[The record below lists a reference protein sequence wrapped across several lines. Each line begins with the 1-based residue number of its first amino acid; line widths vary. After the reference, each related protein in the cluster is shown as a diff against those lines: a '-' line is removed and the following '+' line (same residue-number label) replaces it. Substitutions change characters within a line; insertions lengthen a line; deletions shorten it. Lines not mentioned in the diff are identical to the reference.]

1 MRRLTPVLLPT
12 LLLTLLLAG
21 CGFQLRGAP
30 QYQNL
35 ESLTL
40 QGGSFDLR
48 DGLIDALEASDV
60 LVHDASPQI
69 LQIDTERTDRRT
81 VAVDSQGRAAEI
93 ELRYTFHWQ
102 LLDSKNRVA
111 ITPRRRIALVR
122 SFNYDPENATAS
134 SDEELYTL
142 ADMYQDATW
151 QLLRQLDA
159 ATRNL
164 FIIDA
169 PDTDAPPPPPEGT
182 QPDPGEI

>member
-1 MRRLTPVLLPT
+1 MRALGALLVLA
-12 LLLTLLLAG
+12 LLAG

-30 QYQNL
+30 QYQQL

-40 QGGSFDLR
+40 QGGSFDLH

-60 LVHDASPQI
+60 LVHDTSPHI
-69 LQIDTERTDRRT
+69 LQLEGERIDRRT

-93 ELRYTFHWQ
+93 ELRYSFTWQ
-102 LLDSKNRVA
+102 LLDSRTGTA

-134 SDEELYTL
+134 SDEELYTR
-142 ADMYQDATW
+142 ADMYRDATW

-159 ATRNL
+159 ATRAL
-164 FIIDA
+164 DLGEPLA
-169 PDTDAPPPPPEGT
+169 EPASATGPG
-182 QPDPGEI
+182 QP